1 MKRILYTLIMIL
13 AVSSVKAQKTDF
25 SLGAD
30 VVSSYVW
37 RGAYQTSAAVQP
49 AMGMSVAGFSLSAW
63 GSVPFKGEAKEVDFT
78 ATYQIAGI
86 SLAITDYWWAGEDAF
101 RYFSYAKGKTD
112 HLFEGTVDYQLPI
125 EKFPLSLSV
134 NTMFAG
140 ADYKPDGKRAYS
152 TYISA
157 SYPFSVKKIIDLEAS
172 LGVTPSQGIY
182 ADEFALVH
190 IGLKASKEVKI
201 TEHFSLPI
209 FSEVIANPKSQDIFF
224 VFGVGLSMTTLKK

>member
-1 MKRILYTLIMIL
+1 MKRVIYTLIIIL
-13 AVSSVKAQKTDF
+13 AASVVKAQKADF
-25 SLGAD
+25 SIGTD
-30 VVSSYVW
+30 IVSSYVW

-63 GSVPFKGEAKEVDFT
+63 GSVPFQGAAKEVDFT
-78 ATYQIAGI
+78 AAYEIAGV
-86 SLAITDYWWAGEDAF
+86 SLALTDYWWAGEDAF

-112 HLFEGTVDYQLPI
+112 HVFEGSVGYQLPI

-140 ADYKPDGKRAYS
+140 DDYKADGKRAYS

-157 SYPFSVKKIIDLEAS
+157 SYPFSVKKIIDLDVS
-172 LGVTPSQGIY
+172 LGLTPSQGIY

-190 IGLKASKEVKI
+190 VGLKASKEIQI
-201 TEHFSLPI
+201 TDHFSLPV
-209 FSEVIANPKSQDIFF
+209 FSEVMANPKSQDIFF
-224 VFGVGLSMTTLKK
+224 VFGVGLSLSTIKK